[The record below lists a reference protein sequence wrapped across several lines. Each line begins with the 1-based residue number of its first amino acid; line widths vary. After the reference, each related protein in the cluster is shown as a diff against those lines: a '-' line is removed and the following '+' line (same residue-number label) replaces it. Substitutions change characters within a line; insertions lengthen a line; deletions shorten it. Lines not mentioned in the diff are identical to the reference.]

1 MTRLLFLL
9 TILLLPRLPTQDVKV
24 ATWSTGSPDTDNY
37 ESLAFWIKDEKR
49 AYIRYNHG
57 TSADDIELNWLGPD
71 SLRGRRGFKAG
82 FPPPDNRLFFIVP
95 ASDSVLLV
103 IAGNHP
109 RKFHWENE
117 NGAGTEAGA
126 EAGDSTSSC
135 NICAHSASQA
145 TAWLHQYF
153 WK

>member
-9 TILLLPRLPTQDVKV
+9 TILLLSRLPTQDVKV
-24 ATWSTGSPDTDNY
+24 ATWSTGTPDTDSY

-49 AYIRYNHG
+49 AYIRYDHG
-57 TSADDIELNWLGPD
+57 TSADDIELSWLGPD

-82 FPPPDNRLFFIVP
+82 FPAPDNRIFFITP

-103 IAGNHP
+103 ISGNHP
-109 RKFHWENE
+109 KKFHWENE
-117 NGAGTEAGA
+117 DPAGADAEAGA
-126 EAGDSTSSC
+126 GAGSC
-135 NICAHSASQA
+135 NICAHSANQA
-145 TAWLHQYF
+145 TAWLRQYF